1 MGVLRGEGTMKCFW
15 AYSNHPHN
23 VKNDVIDAIN
33 QINNSGIIS
42 IKPWETMDIEGNFI
56 IDEILK
62 EINACDV
69 FVCELSNLNNN
80 VLYELGYAIAKK
92 KKVRIFIN
100 QNLKSVKEEFKSF
113 SLLTSI
119 GYVDYVNSSQML
131 NSLYKLGNDSEMDIL
146 SSIISGI
153 SVSNYSNLLYMK
165 SFQDTSSSISLTRAI
180 DELKLK
186 LVVDDPKE
194 VSAQTLD
201 WYVTNLIACNGYVA
215 HLQSTK
221 YNDAKVHNAKVSLI
235 SGIALGLNIP
245 MLMLVEEPFEAPTD
259 YKDIIKTYNVKNECI
274 KHFENWYREYNDEI
288 TAEDKFQQHTQQEI
302 RAFSGLQNIN
312 LGENLA
318 ENEADRL
325 LDYFVETSSFQEALN
340 SNLSIFIGRKGTGK
354 TANLYSLA
362 EAYKGKNSHVCVVK
376 PIGYEIEGVL
386 DTLVKLTNAER
397 GYMIES
403 IWKYLIYTELLKSI
417 YSDIKQYPSHWE
429 FDNAEKDVIEFV
441 ENKKTIILPD
451 FSVRLE
457 SIMENLSGVKSNQN
471 GSKKEYQLKVSELLH
486 NNIINKLRS
495 IIGSYC
501 SKKEKIVILIDNLD
515 KAWQPGT
522 NLKMLSNFLFGLLD
536 VGNSIIRDF
545 AKESNWKKPV
555 NLSLIIFLRE
565 DIFALMEQHFP
576 ERDKLQISRI
586 SWDDKEILLRVI
598 EERIRGD
605 DNIDVWAKYFCKT
618 VSQEDVKDFITS
630 NIIPRPRDIITL
642 AKKALGNAVSRKHT
656 LIEEKDLIDALTEY
670 SKFALDTLITE
681 LTPIHSEIRNF
692 FMNCLARTK

>member
-1 MGVLRGEGTMKCFW
+1 MKCFW

-92 KKVRIFIN
+92 KKIRIFIN

-131 NSLYKLGNDSEMDIL
+131 NSLYKLGNDNEMDIL

-221 YNDAKVHNAKVSLI
+221 YNDVKVHNAKVSLI

-259 YKDIIKTYNVKNECI
+259 YKDIIKTYTVKNECI
-274 KHFENWYREYNDEI
+274 K
-288 TAEDKFQQHTQQEI
+288 
-302 RAFSGLQNIN
+302 
-312 LGENLA
+312 
-318 ENEADRL
+318 
-325 LDYFVETSSFQEALN
+325 
-340 SNLSIFIGRKGTGK
+340 
-354 TANLYSLA
+354 
-362 EAYKGKNSHVCVVK
+362 
-376 PIGYEIEGVL
+376 
-386 DTLVKLTNAER
+386 
-397 GYMIES
+397 
-403 IWKYLIYTELLKSI
+403 
-417 YSDIKQYPSHWE
+417 
-429 FDNAEKDVIEFV
+429 
-441 ENKKTIILPD
+441 
-451 FSVRLE
+451 
-457 SIMENLSGVKSNQN
+457 
-471 GSKKEYQLKVSELLH
+471 
-486 NNIINKLRS
+486 
-495 IIGSYC
+495 
-501 SKKEKIVILIDNLD
+501 
-515 KAWQPGT
+515 
-522 NLKMLSNFLFGLLD
+522 
-536 VGNSIIRDF
+536 
-545 AKESNWKKPV
+545 
-555 NLSLIIFLRE
+555 
-565 DIFALMEQHFP
+565 
-576 ERDKLQISRI
+576 
-586 SWDDKEILLRVI
+586 
-598 EERIRGD
+598 
-605 DNIDVWAKYFCKT
+605 
-618 VSQEDVKDFITS
+618 
-630 NIIPRPRDIITL
+630 
-642 AKKALGNAVSRKHT
+642 
-656 LIEEKDLIDALTEY
+656 
-670 SKFALDTLITE
+670 
-681 LTPIHSEIRNF
+681 
-692 FMNCLARTK
+692 